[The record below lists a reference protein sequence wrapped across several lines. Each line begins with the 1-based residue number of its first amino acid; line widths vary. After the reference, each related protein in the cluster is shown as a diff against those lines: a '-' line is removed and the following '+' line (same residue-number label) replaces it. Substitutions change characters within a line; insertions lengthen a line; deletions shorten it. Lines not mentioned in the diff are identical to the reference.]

1 MDDSKPGM
9 ADPLRAAPAFLRE
22 RQEDFPPW
30 TGRDRVPGIL
40 AGLASTLPPTLQEMF
55 RSGSLALGEV
65 GEPGIRAKRENL
77 GNNEFSVEV
86 YSGLMEFFATVCVL
100 LCSAGTHTTPTH
112 VERPGVS
119 RDDVIQAIARLF
131 TDWRDGYYAKPFQ
144 RPAITAGE
152 AAAAT
157 AQRLETHAVLFV
169 IAHELGHVFIE
180 SDEDFDAVPPDEW
193 GGAESTADYAAI
205 KLLFR
210 YAPVAD
216 RYRSAFAGALIAVRI
231 FNCLEK
237 MGAKF
242 DGTHHPPPGVRLQLI
257 KSYMQKVLG
266 SDYAYTRYSVGGLA
280 MDEYLES
287 VENQLSNQSTATEQ
301 TAERVSAR
309 LWMILEAGGMKSL
322 SPEHVRRDLLMTVER
337 VPEPVLREVATNF
350 RRWFLTGTEDPPS
363 AERDPFEP
371 VMAEVLKSHL
381 PHFPEPA
388 KSFFLPA

>member
-1 MDDSKPGM
+1 
-9 ADPLRAAPAFLRE
+9 LRAAPAFIRE

-30 TGRDRVPGIL
+30 TGRDRVPDL
-40 AGLASTLPPTLQEMF
+40 FAGMAPTLPASLTEML

-86 YSGLMEFFATVCVL
+86 YSGLMEFFATVCGL

-112 VERPGVS
+112 VEQPGVS
-119 RDDVIQAIARLF
+119 REEVIQAIARLF
-131 TDWRDGYYAKPFQ
+131 TDWRDGHYAQRFQ
-144 RPAITAGE
+144 RPVITAGA

-180 SDEDFDAVPPDEW
+180 SDEAFDAVAPDEW

-205 KLLFR
+205 KLLLR
-210 YAPVAD
+210 YAPAAD
-216 RYRSAFAGALIAVRI
+216 RYRSSFAGALIAVRI

-257 KSYMQKVLG
+257 KSYLLKVLG

-309 LWMILEAGGMKSL
+309 LWMILEAGGMKAL
-322 SPEHVRRDLLMTVER
+322 APEHVRRDLLMTVER
-337 VPEPVLREVATNF
+337 VPEPVMREVAANF
-350 RRWFLTGTEDPPS
+350 RRWFLTGANDLPP
-363 AERDPFEP
+363 AERDSLEP
-371 VMAEVLKSHL
+371 VMAEILKTHL

-388 KSFFLPA
+388 RSFFLPA